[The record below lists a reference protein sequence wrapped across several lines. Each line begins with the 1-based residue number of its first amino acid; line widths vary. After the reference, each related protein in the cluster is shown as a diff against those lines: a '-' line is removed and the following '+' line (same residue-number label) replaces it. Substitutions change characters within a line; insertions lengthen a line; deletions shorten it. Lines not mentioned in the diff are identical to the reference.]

1 MSYINNPTI
10 KNSAPFLGN
19 DTAIKSLTL
28 INVEGGQVLQTKDVS
43 GRIRYVTENGLV
55 KDIEDATRS
64 VGSVFRVATFADMI
78 ELLQPNQPRKFT
90 VINDEFQGIKKVP
103 YEWDGVELFVYGTL
117 VEPQPTLG

>member
-78 ELLQPNQPRKFT
+78 ELLQLNQPRQFT
-90 VINDEFQGIKKVP
+90 VLNDEYQESLPPYLPEQKISDYLIK
-103 YEWDGVELFVYGTL
+103 
-117 VEPQPTLG
+117 